1 MRGALGGLAVV
12 VVAAGCAS
20 VRYPS
25 VPDATPDISSA
36 AQAIDSARAAG
47 ADSLAADPLQEA
59 QANLAVARDAERQ
72 GARDRAAFRARLAQA
87 DAVYARALAERVR
100 AERRRS
106 QEQAA
111 LSSSAGTGRPE

>member
-1 MRGALGGLAVV
+1 MRGAALGGLAVV
-12 VVAAGCAS
+12 AVAAGCAS

-25 VPDATPDISSA
+25 VPDAMPDISVA

-47 ADSLAADPLQEA
+47 ADSLAAEPLQGA
-59 QANLAVARDAERQ
+59 QGHLAVARDAERQ
-72 GARDRAAFRARLAQA
+72 GARGRAAFRARLAQA
-87 DAVYARALAERVR
+87 DAIYARALAERVR

-111 LSSSAGTGRPE
+111 LGTGGTGGTE